1 MPFGHIC
8 SFLTFFYSL
17 FLSLGTKLEIIILN
31 LFTLSRVVSKS
42 INSYP
47 SASKCL
53 ARDSVTRQT
62 AANQASWILHS
73 TTFPQTKRFWLLL
86 LPTTPLPHNW
96 TITLNYF
103 LKVVCAICHITGLD
117 FWFLL
122 SITWGMPETGYA
134 KHWETWK
141 HFRGEVYFPF
151 CCCGH
156 VHWLRML
163 TIWKE
168 FSEVFGHIS
177 GI

>member
-17 FLSLGTKLEIIILN
+17 FLSLVTKLEIIILN

-47 SASKCL
+47 RATSKCL

-73 TTFPQTKRFWLLL
+73 TSFPQTERFWLLL

-117 FWFLL
+117 FCFLL
-122 SITWGMPETGYA
+122 SPGECQRQGTPNTEKRGNISEGKFIFLFVVVDTFTG
-134 KHWETWK
+134 
-141 HFRGEVYFPF
+141 
-151 CCCGH
+151 
-156 VHWLRML
+156 
-163 TIWKE
+163 
-168 FSEVFGHIS
+168 
-177 GI
+177 